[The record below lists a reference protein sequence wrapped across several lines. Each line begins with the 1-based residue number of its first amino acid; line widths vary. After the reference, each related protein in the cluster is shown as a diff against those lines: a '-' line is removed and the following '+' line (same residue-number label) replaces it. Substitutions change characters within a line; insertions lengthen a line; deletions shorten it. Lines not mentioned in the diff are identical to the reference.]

1 MKIFVALVVA
11 ALLLAGCG
19 GSGDGVIEKAGAVE
33 DLTSVETLRTAFAEA
48 DDSARLLLLIS
59 PT

>member
-1 MKIFVALVVA
+1 MKGAVVALVA

-19 GSGDGVIEKAGAVE
+19 GSDDGNDRAGAVQ
-33 DLTSVETLRTAFAEA
+33 DLQSVETLRAAFTEA
-48 DDSARLLLLIS
+48 DGSPRLLLLLS